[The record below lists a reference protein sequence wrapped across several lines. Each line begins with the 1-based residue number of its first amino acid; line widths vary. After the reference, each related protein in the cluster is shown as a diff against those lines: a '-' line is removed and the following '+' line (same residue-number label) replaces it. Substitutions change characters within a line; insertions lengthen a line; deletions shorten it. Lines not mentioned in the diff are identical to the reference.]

1 MSRTVNTLPASF
13 RCRRLLLT
21 GAAGNLGQVLRPRLK
36 AHAEVLRVSDIAPPA
51 AAGPG
56 EEAIACDLADPAA
69 VSRLVQDVD
78 AIVHLGGVSVER
90 PFDEILPANIQG
102 IYNLYEAA
110 RIHGVRRVVF
120 ASSNH
125 VIGFYEQGKQL
136 DADVPLRPDG
146 YYGLSKAYGEHLS
159 RFYFDRYGIETVCLR
174 IGSSF
179 PEPKDRRMMV
189 TWLSYDDLTD
199 LVTRSLFTPDVG
211 HLIVY
216 GASANR
222 DRWWN
227 DDAARILGFVP
238 QDSSERFRAQ
248 VEAQPPLA
256 ADDPAARY
264 QGGAFVKAGPF
275 PFPTPSSAE

>member
-1 MSRTVNTLPASF
+1 MSRTVNPPPATT
-13 RCRRLLLT
+13 RCQRLLLT
-21 GAAGNLGQVLRPRLK
+21 GAAGGLGQVLRPRLK
-36 AHAEVLRVSDIAPPA
+36 AHANVLRVSDVAPLAPA
-51 AAGPG
+51 GEG
-56 EEAIACDLADPAA
+56 EEAVPCDLADAAA
-69 VSRLVQDVD
+69 VSSLVQGVD

-90 PFDEILPANIQG
+90 PFEDILPANIQG
-102 IYNLYEAA
+102 VYNLYEAA
-110 RIHGVRRVVF
+110 RVHGVRRVVF

-125 VIGFYEQGKQL
+125 VIGFYEQGQQL

-179 PEPKDRRMMV
+179 PAPKDRRMLV
-189 TWLSYDDLTD
+189 TWLSFDDLTE
-199 LVTRSLFTPDVG
+199 LVTRALFTPDVG

-222 DRWWN
+222 DSWWR
-227 DDAARILGFVP
+227 DDAAKVLGFVP
-238 QDSSERFRAQ
+238 KDSSERFRAQ
-248 VEAQPPLA
+248 VEAQPPLP

-275 PFPTPSSAE
+275 PFPANTTK

>member
-1 MSRTVNTLPASF
+1 MSRTVNPPPATT
-13 RCRRLLLT
+13 RCQRLLLT
-21 GAAGNLGQVLRPRLK
+21 GAAGGLGQVLRPRLK
-36 AHAEVLRVSDIAPPA
+36 PHTNILRVSDVAPLAPA
-51 AAGPG
+51 EDG
-56 EEAIACDLADPAA
+56 EETMLCDLADAAA
-69 VSRLVQDVD
+69 VSSLVQGVD

-90 PFDEILPANIQG
+90 PFEDILPANIQG
-102 IYNLYEAA
+102 VYNLYEAA
-110 RIHGVRRVVF
+110 RVHGVRRVVF

-125 VIGFYEQGKQL
+125 VIGFYEQGQQL

-179 PEPKDRRMMV
+179 PAPKDRRMLV

-199 LVTRSLFTPDVG
+199 LVTRALFAPDVG

-222 DRWWN
+222 DSWWR
-227 DDAARILGFVP
+227 DDAAKVLGFVP
-238 QDSSERFRAQ
+238 KDSSERFRAQ
-248 VEAQPPLA
+248 VEAQPPLP

-275 PFPTPSSAE
+275 PFPTNTSK

>member
-1 MSRTVNTLPASF
+1 MSRAVNNMPASP
-13 RCRRLLLT
+13 RCHRLLLT
-21 GAAGNLGQVLRPRLK
+21 GAAGNLGKVLRPRLR
-36 AHAEVLRVSDIAPPA
+36 AHADILRVSDLVDPAPA
-51 AAGPG
+51 EQG
-56 EEAIACDLADPAA
+56 EEAVACNLADAAA
-69 VSRLVQDVD
+69 VSELIRGVD

-90 PFDEILPANIQG
+90 PFEEILPANVQG
-102 IYNLYEAA
+102 IYNVYEAA
-110 RIHGVRRVVF
+110 RLHGVNRVVF

-125 VIGFYEQGKQL
+125 VIGFYEQGHTL
-136 DADVPLRPDG
+136 DANVPLRPDG

-159 RFYFDRYGIETVCLR
+159 RFYFDRYGIQTVCLR

-199 LVTRSLFTPDVG
+199 LVVRSLFTPDVG

-222 DRWWN
+222 DTWWDN
-227 DDAARILGFVP
+227 SGAAMLGFAP
-238 QDSSERFRAQ
+238 KDSSERFRAQ
-248 VEAQPPLA
+248 VEAQPLLP
-256 ADDPAARY
+256 ADDPAGRY

-275 PFPTPSSAE
+275 PFPNT